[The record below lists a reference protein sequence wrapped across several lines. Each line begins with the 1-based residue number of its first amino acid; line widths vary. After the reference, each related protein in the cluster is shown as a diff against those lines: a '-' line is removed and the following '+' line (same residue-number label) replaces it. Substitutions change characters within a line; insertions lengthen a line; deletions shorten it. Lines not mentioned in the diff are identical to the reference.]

1 MKKREGMEELKTSI
15 PSRFFSLKKNV
26 FFQSAGGHPVRII
39 IIKIHKNFNTFLFKI
54 LLNYRKRYSMMK
66 T

>member
-39 IIKIHKNFNTFLFKI
+39 IIKIYKNFNTFLFKI
-54 LLNYRKRYSMMK
+54 LIELQKK
-66 T
+66 I

>member
-1 MKKREGMEELKTSI
+1 MKKREGMEELKL
-15 PSRFFSLKKNV
+15 PFPLVFSLKKNV

-54 LLNYRKRYSMMK
+54 LIELQKK
-66 T
+66 I